1 MAFWQSE
8 QLKSAAFTGLLNVAL
23 IIFDVT
29 KSEIPAELLNTIFKN
44 ALLKRNKKS
53 SNSAETQRA
62 YNAEFLHMSHYGLH
76 KSEIPQLHPLQ

>member
-1 MAFWQSE
+1 MEENSCREYVLGVFSMW
-8 QLKSAAFTGLLNVAL
+8 VC
-23 IIFDVT
+23 
-29 KSEIPAELLNTIFKN
+29 